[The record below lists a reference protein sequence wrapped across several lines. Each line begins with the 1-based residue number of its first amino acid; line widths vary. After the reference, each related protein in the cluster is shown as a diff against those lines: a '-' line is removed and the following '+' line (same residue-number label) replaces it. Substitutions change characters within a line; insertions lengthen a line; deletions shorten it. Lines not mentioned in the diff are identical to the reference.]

1 MKIEPKDLL
10 ERLEFDKIQQ
20 MLVKECFGEAAKTY
34 FQQIR
39 PIDSFQLI
47 ESMLYQVR
55 ELKLLLG
62 KGERFPVSGYEAID
76 EELKM
81 LGLEGYVLSLEGIIK
96 IRNILQIT
104 KEIFK
109 FFTPVRKEIYP
120 CLYQVIAPL
129 HFEEPLLTYI
139 NQVMDE
145 AGVIRSDASPGLV
158 RIRKQMSAKQK
169 ELDSV
174 FKKVV
179 ANYRNKGWLTD
190 NIESFRNGRRVL
202 SAPSEH
208 KRKIRGIIHDESAT
222 GKTAFIEPEEVIII
236 NNDIFDLEMEEK
248 QEIYLILKEL
258 CAKLSPNAQHLAI
271 YQSLVA
277 EYDKIHAKALL
288 ALKMKANMPVLKE
301 GPHIGIKNGYHP
313 LLYLK
318 NKLYGKKTVPF
329 ELRFFQGNRILLVSG
344 PNAGGK
350 SILMKSVGLL
360 QLMLQCGLLV
370 PVSENAEMGIFESM
384 FADIGDQQSLEDDL
398 STYSSKLKNMKLL
411 LEKANAQ
418 SLVLIDEFGSGTDP
432 NIGGAIAE
440 GILKEL
446 NHLKVY
452 GVMTTHFSNLK
463 IFAFNT
469 PGIINGSMYFD
480 RQNLTPTF
488 ELNVGR
494 PGSSYA
500 FEIAAKTGLD
510 KKVLAHARHKIGH
523 HEKAVDELLIDL
535 QNERKELEEKLKSIG
550 EKEKLLDKLVKNY
563 DSAHNELEVRRRKLK
578 IEAKELLLQ
587 QSAKETREL
596 ENLVK
601 ELKTNKKLEEAQK
614 LVQVSRIKR
623 ASIGEEIVKLED
635 DIVLKQ
641 EKTVEKVLEA
651 GDYVRVKNGG
661 AIGKVEKL
669 NNKEAVVLIG
679 DMRMTIKTR
688 DLNVVNQPLEIQK
701 KRVTTN
707 MIDSGAQF
715 SPNLDI
721 RGMSS
726 EEGIRILE
734 TFFDQAI
741 VTNVKSLRVLHGKG
755 TGVLRTLV
763 RKKAKEYKEF
773 IKISHPEQNEG
784 GDGVT
789 IIEM

>member
-1 MKIEPKDLL
+1 M
-10 ERLEFDKIQQ
+10 
-20 MLVKECFGEAAKTY
+20 
-34 FQQIR
+34 
-39 PIDSFQLI
+39 
-47 ESMLYQVR
+47 
-55 ELKLLLG
+55 
-62 KGERFPVSGYEAID
+62 
-76 EELKM
+76 
-81 LGLEGYVLSLEGIIK
+81 
-96 IRNILQIT
+96 
-104 KEIFK
+104 
-109 FFTPVRKEIYP
+109 
-120 CLYQVIAPL
+120 
-129 HFEEPLLTYI
+129 
-139 NQVMDE
+139 
-145 AGVIRSDASPGLV
+145 
-158 RIRKQMSAKQK
+158 
-169 ELDSV
+169 
-174 FKKVV
+174 
-179 ANYRNKGWLTD
+179 
-190 NIESFRNGRRVL
+190 
-202 SAPSEH
+202 
-208 KRKIRGIIHDESAT
+208 
-222 GKTAFIEPEEVIII
+222 
-236 NNDIFDLEMEEK
+236 
-248 QEIYLILKEL
+248 
-258 CAKLSPNAQHLAI
+258 
-271 YQSLVA
+271 
-277 EYDKIHAKALL
+277 
-288 ALKMKANMPVLKE
+288 
-301 GPHIGIKNGYHP
+301 
-313 LLYLK
+313 
-318 NKLYGKKTVPF
+318 PF

-411 LEKANAQ
+411 LEKANAK

-669 NNKEAVVLIG
+669 NNKEAVVLVG

-741 VTNVKSLRVLHGKG
+741 VTSVKSLRVLHGKG

-773 IKISHPEQNEG
+773 IRISHPEQNEG